1 MSRPSSSDGVR
12 PVQKKPP
19 KFAARR
25 KARGIPIGSGDG
37 RTARHGPPER
47 GIDVESYES
56 RSDVARAES
65 ITGPDG
71 GNDNLIWPHRDDQN
85 WPHPMDVIS
94 SLWQLPSSP
103 G

>member
-37 RTARHGPPER
+37 RTARHGPPEC
-47 GIDVESYES
+47 GIDVESFEP

-65 ITGPDG
+65 ITGPDRI
-71 GNDNLIWPHRDDQN
+71 DHVLQTEAHSIDDARF
-85 WPHPMDVIS
+85 
-94 SLWQLPSSP
+94 
-103 G
+103 GAATC